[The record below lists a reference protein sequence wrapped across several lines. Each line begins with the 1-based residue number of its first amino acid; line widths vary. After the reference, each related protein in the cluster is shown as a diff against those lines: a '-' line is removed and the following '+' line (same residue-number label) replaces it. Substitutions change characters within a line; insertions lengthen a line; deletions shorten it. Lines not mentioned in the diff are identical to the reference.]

1 MIKPL
6 LSRLALVTLCAC
18 AEQSAPS
25 NYLCDGTLSASI
37 VENNDEEARL
47 TFKDNEFLL
56 NRQVSGSGV
65 KYSADNVLFWSKGDE
80 AMLILKGKKYQCS
93 LIKQ

>member
-1 MIKPL
+1 
-6 LSRLALVTLCAC
+6 
-18 AEQSAPS
+18 
-25 NYLCDGTLSASI
+25 
-37 VENNDEEARL
+37 L